1 MRRSCERRASEGGG
15 GGGARA
21 PGPDAVLFATSNGN
35 KFAEASGILAGLG
48 IRAGLLRCEPE
59 EIQSDSLVEIAARKA
74 EWAAAAAGAGG
85 AHVIVEDDGLFVDE
99 LRGFPGPYSAYVHGT
114 VGAAALRRILPRGAP
129 GGASFVS
136 AVAYAGP
143 VLRALRL
150 GRTEREGRLRADT
163 GGGGGPAV
171 FTGSVRGRIAARPRG
186 AGWGYDPVFVPADA
200 AGGGAGRRTF
210 AQMGADEKSAV
221 SHRRAALAG
230 FAAWFAANSAP
241 ARRRPGRK

>member
-1 MRRSCERRASEGGG
+1 MRRSCERRAAQKGG
-15 GGGARA
+15 GGGAARA
-21 PGPDAVLFATSNGN
+21 QGPDAVLFATSNKS
-35 KFAEASGILAGLG
+35 KFAEASTILAGLG

-85 AHVIVEDDGLFVDE
+85 AHVVVEDDGLFVDD
-99 LRGFPGPYSAYVHGT
+99 LRGFPGPYAAYVHGT

-143 VLRALRL
+143 VLRALRM
-150 GRTEREGRLRADT
+150 GRREREGRLRSDA
-163 GGGGGPAV
+163 GGRGPAV

-186 AGWGYDPVFVPADA
+186 AGWGYDPVFVPAA
-200 AGGGAGRRTF
+200 AGGGGRTF
-210 AQMGADEKSAV
+210 AQMGAEEKSVV

-241 ARRRPGRK
+241 ARRRRPARR

>member
-1 MRRSCERRASEGGG
+1 MRRSCERRAAEVG

-59 EIQSDSLVEIAARKA
+59 EIQSDSLVKIAARKA
-74 EWAAAAAGAGG
+74 EWAAASAGAGG

-143 VLRALRL
+143 VLRALRR
-150 GRTEREGRLRADT
+150 GRTEREGRLRADA

-186 AGWGYDPVFVPADA
+186 AGWGYDPVFVPAA
-200 AGGGAGRRTF
+200 AGGGGAGGRTF

-241 ARRRPGRK
+241 ARRRRGRR